1 MPLTTPVADQQNR
14 TATQPAVVLAM
25 KYSSSEGNVWA
36 WVGSLYNRLG
46 EELQQA
52 GVRPIVAFPRMDPTT
67 AFATDHLDPV
77 ERDLT
82 REGTDKNPADA
93 AAWLKA
99 NNVKVILYADIDPSS
114 VDLKLMRK
122 LGVRTI
128 NYAHYN
134 YPETPLPS
142 LPIRLLKQMRG
153 RLNICHHDLY
163 IPVSQRNLD
172 FLHLHAGIP
181 LEKLKLVINGI
192 DVDRFNP
199 GSGIGDGP
207 SPAQWDLPVTDHYV
221 ITVCQSRPEKRVD
234 FLIDV
239 AADLFK
245 RRPDAS
251 VTFVYVGAGSML
263 ESWKAKAESL
273 GVADRFIFLGQRYD
287 VQALLQLGTM
297 AAHPSEREGL
307 CLAILEAMSSGLPM
321 LCRDIAANRESVVH
335 DVTGY
340 LLSLDDAS
348 PWADKLL
355 AMMDDTALRTRL
367 GNAGRARVEERFSI
381 RRQVRELRDI
391 LLEQVG

>member
-1 MPLTTPVADQQNR
+1 MPLTNESTESNPR
-14 TATQPAVVLAM
+14 PTVVLAM
-25 KYSSSEGNVWA
+25 KYSSNEGNVWA

-46 EELQQA
+46 EELA
-52 GVRPIVAFPRMDPTT
+52 SEGVRPIVAFPRMDDTI
-67 AFATDHLDPV
+67 AFETDHLEPV

-82 REGTDKNPADA
+82 LEGTQGDPAA
-93 AAWLKA
+93 TEAWLKA

-134 YPETPLPS
+134 YPESPLPA
-142 LPIRLLKQMRG
+142 LPVRLLKQLRG
-153 RLNICHHDLY
+153 KLNICHHDLY

-181 LEKLKLVINGI
+181 LQKLRLVINGI

-199 GSGIGDGP
+199 GTTIGSRPD
-207 SPAQWDLPVTDHYV
+207 PAQWGLPVTDHYV

-239 AADLFK
+239 AAELFK

-251 VTFVYVGAGSML
+251 LSFVYVGAGSML
-263 ESWKAKAESL
+263 EEWKAKAQSL
-273 GVADRFIFLGQRYD
+273 GVADKFFFLGQRYD
-287 VQALLQLGTM
+287 VQTLLQLGTM

-335 DVTGY
+335 DTTGY
-340 LLSLDDAS
+340 LLSLDNPS

-355 AMMDDTALRTRL
+355 AMVDDESLRAKL
-367 GNAGRARVEERFSI
+367 GQAGRARVEERFSI

-391 LLEQVG
+391 LLEQLKV